1 MIGKSVSILDYWN
14 SQLFLQM
21 QININEP
28 LAIRGSLKS
37 FAAHVKPF
45 RAQLL
50 LYHVVPTLG
59 H

>member
-1 MIGKSVSILDYWN
+1 MISKSVSILDYWN
-14 SQLFLQM
+14 SQLFFQM

-28 LAIRGSLKS
+28 LAIRGSLKP
-37 FAAHVKPF
+37 FAAHVQPF
-45 RAQLL
+45 RAQLA